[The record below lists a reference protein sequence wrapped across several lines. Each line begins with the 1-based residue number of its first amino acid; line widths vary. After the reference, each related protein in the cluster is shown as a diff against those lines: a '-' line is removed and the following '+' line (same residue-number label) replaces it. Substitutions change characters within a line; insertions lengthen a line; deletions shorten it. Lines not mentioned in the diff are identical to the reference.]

1 MINVLLLTKSNK
13 KKERIFVKMD
23 LLLILILWC
32 KYYSKKI
39 NELIDGK
46 KYHKR

>member
-1 MINVLLLTKSNK
+1 MISVLLLTISNK
-13 KKERIFVKMD
+13 KKRIFVKMD
-23 LLLILILWC
+23 LLLILILLC